1 MVHAHP
7 HGGSF
12 HSMMRA
18 LRSWV
23 DYEGLQLYINVES
36 AEMRI
41 GHTPGGK
48 LHLRV
53 PIEGMLRAAPE
64 LDTSDHGRPYEG
76 ILFHGTS
83 WSHLAAILTS
93 GCILRSSVST
103 RGKFAIWAGEELYR
117 ARMYSPPLEFGN
129 IQLQCILQ
137 ILAQRVK
144 ASHFTSN
151 DKQLMLR
158 ECWHQVEYLHIC
170 EHTGSSSSLYRS
182 TQAPRSERKPR
193 FVWQAAFSNWDAL
206 PQPWVVFNNDQM
218 LT

>member
-1 MVHAHP
+1 
-7 HGGSF
+7 
-12 HSMMRA
+12 MMRA
-18 LRSWV
+18 LWAWV
-23 DYEGLQLYINVES
+23 DYEGLGLYINVES

-48 LHLRV
+48 LHLRI

-76 ILFHGTS
+76 ILYHGTS

-93 GCILRSSVST
+93 GCILRSSVPT
-103 RGKFAIWAGEELYR
+103 KHKFAIWAGEELYR

-129 IQLQCILQ
+129 MQLQCISQ

-144 ASHFTSN
+144 ASHFTSD

-182 TQAPRSERKPR
+182 TQVPRSERKPR
-193 FVWQAAFSNWDAL
+193 FVWHAAFSNWDAL